1 MGLYSANVPQDLLD
15 AMADAKRGRGD
26 RDGASE
32 YGPGRSRSR
41 ADVAP
46 LVDRRHRDG
55 ILRDPADLGPTVY
68 VDSRD

>member
-1 MGLYSANVPQDLLD
+1 MGLHSANVPQDLLD
-15 AMADAKRGRGD
+15 AMADAKRGSRD
-26 RDGASE
+26 RQGASE

-55 ILRDPADLGPTVY
+55 IIRDPADLPPGVRVDYPT
-68 VDSRD
+68 